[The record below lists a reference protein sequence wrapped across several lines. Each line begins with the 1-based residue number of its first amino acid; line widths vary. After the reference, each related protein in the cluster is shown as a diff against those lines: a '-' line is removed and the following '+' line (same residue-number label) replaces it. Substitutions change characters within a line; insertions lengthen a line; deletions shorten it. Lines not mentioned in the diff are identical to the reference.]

1 MRAIQGGNRN
11 QIEHSQNYINVDS
24 VEEQVDEGIL
34 NGLRDVDDPEDQTED
49 YDDEG
54 EGKG

>member
-1 MRAIQGGNRN
+1 MRAIQGRNRN